1 MNEDIVIGK
10 WQELKGRVK
19 ETLGKV
25 TNNDL
30 GEIEGKG
37 EKLLGLL
44 RKQYGYI
51 RDKAELEY
59 KDSAQ
64 LAGIVS
70 SIREI
75 KTEKTDIMAI
85 VYIARYGHPLL
96 ARNQESQAA
105 RKEEKHR
112 YDTDR
117 YSNSRYR
124 RAAYLAL
131 YS

>member
-85 VYIARYGHPLL
+85 VYIARYGQPLL
-96 ARNQESQAA
+96 AGNQKRQTV
-105 RKEEKHR
+105 RKEEKYR

-117 YSNSRYR
+117 YSNSHYR
-124 RAAYLAL
+124 RAAHLAL

>member
-1 MNEDIVIGK
+1 MNEDILKGTWLEI
-10 WQELKGRVK
+10 KGRVK
-19 ETLGKV
+19 EELAKLTD
-25 TNNDL
+25 NDL

-44 RKQYGYI
+44 RKRYGYI

-85 VYIARYGHPLL
+85 AYIARYGNPLL
-96 ARNQESQAA
+96 AGNQKRQTV

-117 YSNSRYR
+117 YSSSRYR
-124 RAAYLAL
+124 RAAHLAL